1 MSGKAIS
8 CSAAEIAVETYQK
21 KPVRAALAAQ
31 ISVEFSI
38 NGALHL
44 NFGNATSSLQV
55 LTVLRT
61 YVTGKALAAAQRKSL

>member
-8 CSAAEIAVETYQK
+8 CSAAEIVVETYQK
-21 KPVRAALAAQ
+21 KTVRATLAAE
-31 ISVEFSI
+31 ISVELSI

-61 YVTGKALAAAQRKSL
+61 YVTGIALAAAQQKSL